1 MAEATNGVYLSYS
14 RSDRQIVDELRS
26 RLQERGV
33 EVSLDPMSDPSQQ
46 LAGVLLG
53 SRSMVF
59 CIGPT
64 GLGRGQLAE
73 IGAAATRAASDHD
86 FRFFALL
93 LPGAAVSAA
102 LLPPPLAER
111 QWVDFS
117 GGLEDEDAWRALLA
131 ALAVAPAA
139 ESEDRPPA
147 SASVRGA
154 AAALTGDVT
163 AAQLVAEL
171 LKIHPEYGE
180 RRGADVHLDLEE
192 GERATAEEWLR
203 RVRALLAAEEA
214 KELHGRLLVVGLARL
229 DEALRAQLEQGG
241 FLAAVERE
249 IWEPLSTLFAGEPV
263 QPEETVPTHTDNPA
277 IVDELN
283 REGIAR
289 ILGRRVRDTR
299 AREAQAAKARHDNEF
314 PFGRSFLVHIHGP
327 WGIGKTS
334 LLNFLREELHPKA
347 ARKRSLLQVLRR
359 EPRTAA
365 PRPWV
370 VVTFNAWQHQR
381 LVPPW
386 WWLMS
391 GVYRQGFHELWKISP
406 PRALLFRGRE
416 WFWRAKGGWPGYLM
430 LLAGAALTVLV
441 WRLGFFGSFDTGKTL
456 SLDTVKGLVVG
467 VAAIVTPFLVIFGA
481 ARSAGRWL
489 LTTSARGARVFL
501 DNSRDPMEATKN
513 HFTELVDWLGYPVLI
528 LVDDLDRCKAPYV
541 VELLEG
547 IQTLF
552 RDVPVTYVVA
562 ADRDWLAD
570 SYASE
575 YGSFVS
581 VADEPGRP
589 LGYLFLEKTF
599 QLTLSVPAMAPTT
612 RDFYWRGLIRPTRAD
627 DQALLQRAR
636 KEAEGGF
643 AGLKTEEAV
652 RAELAANPGTTA
664 LEQRARLEEAAI
676 QLATPMLEQAA
687 EHVLQPFR
695 PLLDANPRAMKRLV
709 NAYGLARGIEL
720 LSAHVGGGKDAQH
733 RTALWTILSLRW
745 PRLAEYLAAH
755 PEAAAHLAKGKAPTG
770 ISAELK
776 PLFHDERVKA
786 VIRGGADGV
795 QATLDPDSIRL
806 SVSA

>member
-1 MAEATNGVYLSYS
+1 MAEATYDVYISYNLG
-14 RSDRQIVDELRS
+14 DRDIVEKLRS
-26 RLQERGV
+26 RLVDYGLQVWIDLEIAPSERWQDALS
-33 EVSLDPMSDPSQQ
+33 EALHNSQSV
-46 LAGVLLG
+46 A
-53 SRSMVF
+53 F
-59 CIGPT
+59 CIGPA
-64 GLGRGQLAE
+64 GLGRGQLSE
-73 IGAAATRAASDHD
+73 VEAAATRAAGDHD

-93 LPGAAVSAA
+93 LPGAVVSAS

-111 QWVDFS
+111 QWVDLRS
-117 GGLEDEDAWRALLA
+117 GLDDANGMANLFA
-131 ALAVAPAA
+131 ALAVAPDA
-139 ESEDRPPA
+139 EPHDRPPA
-147 SASVRGA
+147 SSSVRTA
-154 AAALTGDVT
+154 AAELTGHVT
-163 AAQLVAEL
+163 AAQLVAEV
-171 LKIHPEYGE
+171 LKLHPEYGE
-180 RRGADVHLDLEE
+180 RRGAEVKLNLTR
-192 GERATAEEWLR
+192 GETAPPDEWLR
-203 RVRALLAAEEA
+203 RVRALLDPEQA
-214 KELHGRLLVVGLARL
+214 KELHGRVLIVGLARL
-229 DEALRAQLEQGG
+229 DDALRADLEQGG

-249 IWEPLSTLFAGEPV
+249 IWEPLATLFRDAPAEPA
-263 QPEETVPTHTDNPA
+263 ETVPTHTDNPA

-283 REGIAR
+283 REGFAR
-289 ILGRRVRDTR
+289 ILARRIRDTR
-299 AREAQAAKARHDNEF
+299 TREEEAAKARGDETF
-314 PFGRSFLVHIHGP
+314 PSGRSFLVHIHGP

-334 LLNFLREELHPKA
+334 LLNFLRTELHRPAPK
-347 ARKRSLLQVLRR
+347 
-359 EPRTAA
+359 
-365 PRPWV
+365 PWV

-391 GVYRQGFHELWKISP
+391 GVYRQGFHELWRISP
-406 PRALLFRGRE
+406 SRALLFRGRE
-416 WFWRAKGGWPGYLM
+416 WLWRAKGGWPGYLM

-441 WRLGFFGSFDTGKTL
+441 WRLGFFDSFDTGETF
-456 SLDTVKGLVVG
+456 SLETVKGLVVG
-467 VAAIVTPFLVIFGA
+467 IAAILTPFLVIFGV

-501 DNSRDPMEATKN
+501 DHSRDPMEATKS
-513 HFTELVDWLGYPVLI
+513 HFAELVDWLGYPIVI

-570 SYASE
+570 SYATE

-599 QLTLSVPAMAPTT
+599 QLTLSVPTMAETT
-612 RDFYWRGLIRPTRAD
+612 RDGFWRQLIHPTYAD
-627 DQALLQRAR
+627 DRAELQREREA
-636 KEAEGGF
+636 AEGAF
-643 AGLKTEEAV
+643 AGLRSEEAV
-652 RAELAANPGTTA
+652 RTELAANPGSTP
-664 LEQRARLEEAAI
+664 LEQRARLEAAAI

-755 PEAAAHLAKGKAPTG
+755 PEAAADFGNGEAPAG
-770 ISAELK
+770 IPAELK
-776 PLFHDERVKA
+776 QLFEDEKVKA
-786 VIRGGADGV
+786 VIRGDASGV
-795 QATLDPDSIRL
+795 EAKLDPDSIRL
-806 SVSA
+806 CVSA